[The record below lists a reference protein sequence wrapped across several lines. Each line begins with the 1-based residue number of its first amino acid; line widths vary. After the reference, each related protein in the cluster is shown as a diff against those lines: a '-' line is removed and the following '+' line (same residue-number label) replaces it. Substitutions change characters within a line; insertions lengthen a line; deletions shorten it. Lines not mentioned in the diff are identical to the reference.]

1 MQPVLYWP
9 FSAVAL
15 AVISIFHII
24 CPAENH
30 FSPILCWLT
39 HMSQLEIFKLY
50 QFDKPTRDAE
60 EYTIQTSIVSGW
72 PLPGQPN
79 ICLNNVNTVYPNK
92 TRRTLRHYMALHF
105 GQRFLFDNVVKLQF
119 SLFQIS
125 YNEPPHN
132 TYLICSL
139 IWACRRV
146 YSDIYRLFTNVYL
159 IRARR

>member
-1 MQPVLYWP
+1 MQPVLCWP

-24 CPAENH
+24 CPAENY
-30 FSPILCWLT
+30 FSPVLCWLT
-39 HMSQLEIFKLY
+39 HWTSQKHFKLY
-50 QFDKPTRDAE
+50 QLTHLVCRRIYSSF
-60 EYTIQTSIVSGW
+60 SIVSGW

-125 YNEPPHN
+125 YNEPTHY

-139 IWACRRV
+139 IWACQRV

-159 IRARR
+159 IRSRR